1 MAPYIDLDQAIM
13 HLRCDCMTRYPISYS
28 NGISTAIKEL
38 KKLPTADVVPKSEV
52 NEIIG
57 TFEVL
62 LYKHYNGDITER
74 EFYRLFA
81 ELKKKYREG

>member
-1 MAPYIDLDQAIM
+1 MA
-13 HLRCDCMTRYPISYS
+13 RCEDCIHHECCVRFAGARTLLCGEKADERC
-28 NGISTAIKEL
+28 KRF
-38 KKLPTADVVPKSEV
+38 KPTAEVVPKSEV